1 MDFKIIL
8 HTEKNDWNEEFW
20 NNLETK
26 KKGKSCGSCNYELQ
40 RRRNEK
46 RHRFKWLHNRCW
58 RVDHQSQFAHW
69 PEIVI
74 YRLQN
79 RRRSSWKSLRR
90 KVSIKTPLPKTIL
103 LIIHSFYFLLK
114 KKPLVH
120 GSLNCRVLYSP
131 CAVIRTLG
139 VNYRKL
145 TKLNCFRSRKFLL
158 HACVDVTGEVNI
170 WRTFATPF

>member
-1 MDFKIIL
+1 M
-8 HTEKNDWNEEFW
+8 EKFTKEGQYQNTSAK
-20 NNLETK
+20 NNIT
-26 KKGKSCGSCNYELQ
+26 N
-40 RRRNEK
+40 N
-46 RHRFKWLHNRCW
+46 
-58 RVDHQSQFAHW
+58 
-69 PEIVI
+69 
-74 YRLQN
+74 
-79 RRRSSWKSLRR
+79 
-90 KVSIKTPLPKTIL
+90 PL
-103 LIIHSFYFLLK
+103 FLFSLK

-170 WRTFATPF
+170 